1 MSIRARI
8 MALVACFAL
17 MALVV
22 TGLGLATIADYNRMM
37 KDYGRAYENAW
48 RGERLNHLVS
58 NVVMESRGVYI
69 ARNREEMDTFVT
81 GLATNLDEIDDLIK
95 TWKADSSPQ
104 ELRGLQPIL
113 NDTQTFLTV
122 RRDLIRLATDGDQ
135 KGAETRGVASRDDRI
150 AFQNEIE
157 RQVDDLRAKLASA
170 KAKADS
176 YNRRRAGEFLAT
188 ALVGIALMLGLSLW
202 IVAHF
207 ITRPLHDVASAIIK
221 TSKGDYDTPIDD
233 SLDAQDEVSHVWQA
247 LAVLKARAQ
256 EAERLAAAK
265 AEAEHRE
272 EMKLREILL
281 D

>member
-81 GLATNLDEIDDLIK
+81 GLAANLDEIDDLIK

>member
-69 ARNREEMDTFVT
+69 ARNREEMDAFVT

>member
-8 MALVACFAL
+8 LALVACFAL

-37 KDYGRAYENAW
+37 KDYGHAYENAW

-69 ARNREEMDTFVT
+69 ARNAGEMDSFMT
-81 GLATNLDEIDDLIK
+81 GLKTNLDEIDDLLK
-95 TWKADSSPQ
+95 VWKADSTPE
-104 ELRGLQPIL
+104 ELQQLQPIL
-113 NDTQTFLTV
+113 NDAQSFMTV
-122 RRDLIRLATDGDQ
+122 RRDLIRLASGGDQ
-135 KGAETRGVASRDDRI
+135 KAAETRGVNSRADRI
-150 AFQNEIE
+150 AFQNEVE
-157 RQVDDLRAKLASA
+157 RMVDKLRGKLASA
-170 KAKADS
+170 KATADT
-176 YNRRRAGEFLAT
+176 YNHRRAGEFLIT
-188 ALVGIALMLGLSLW
+188 ALVGIAIMLGLSLW

-207 ITRPLHDVASAIIK
+207 ITRPLQDVATAIIK
-221 TSKGDYDTPIDD
+221 TSKGDYDTPINEPAD
-233 SLDAQDEVSHVWQA
+233 SEDEVSHVWQA

-256 EAERLAAAK
+256 EAERLAAAQR
-265 AEAEHRE
+265 EAELRE

>member
-122 RRDLIRLATDGDQ
+122 RRPPARTAPVVQPLGQYARA
-135 KGAETRGVASRDDRI
+135 AEQQHRIDDPAGQILQRPGHQR
-150 AFQNEIE
+150 FVHGQN
-157 RQVDDLRAKLASA
+157 QQQ
-170 KAKADS
+170 
-176 YNRRRAGEFLAT
+176 NRRRQGR
-188 ALVGIALMLGLSLW
+188 
-202 IVAHF
+202 
-207 ITRPLHDVASAIIK
+207 RPLPRPPGRGKEQFGPVYLRIHRR
-221 TSKGDYDTPIDD
+221 G
-233 SLDAQDEVSHVWQA
+233 
-247 LAVLKARAQ
+247 VLHML
-256 EAERLAAAK
+256 RLP
-265 AEAEHRE
+265 
-272 EMKLREILL
+272 L
-281 D
+281 

>member
-37 KDYGRAYENAW
+37 KDYGRAYEDAW

-95 TWKADSSPQ
+95 TWNADSSPQ

>member
-207 ITRPLHDVASAIIK
+207 ITRPLQNVASAIIK
-221 TSKGDYDTPIDD
+221 TSKGEYDTPIDE

>member
-69 ARNREEMDTFVT
+69 ARNREEMDAFVT

-157 RQVDDLRAKLASA
+157 RQVDDLRARLASA

>member
-8 MALVACFAL
+8 LALVACFAL

-69 ARNREEMDTFVT
+69 ARNPEEMDTFVT
-81 GLATNLDEIDDLIK
+81 GLKTNLDEIDDLLK
-95 TWKADSSPQ
+95 VWKADSTPQ
-104 ELRGLQPIL
+104 ELQQMRPIL
-113 NDTQTFLTV
+113 SDAETFMTV
-122 RRDLIRLATDGDQ
+122 RRDLIRLATGGDQ
-135 KGAETRGVASRDDRI
+135 KAAEARGVGSRNDRI
-150 AFQNEIE
+150 AFQNEVE
-157 RQVDDLRAKLASA
+157 RMVDGLRDKLATA
-170 KAKADS
+170 KARADA
-176 YNRRRAGEFLAT
+176 YNRQRAGEFLAT
-188 ALVGIALMLGLSLW
+188 ALIGIALMLGLSLW

-207 ITRPLHDVASAIIK
+207 ITRPLQDVATAIIK
-221 TSKGDYDTPIDD
+221 TSKGDYDTPINEPADGE
-233 SLDAQDEVSHVWQA
+233 DEVSHVWQA

-256 EAERLAAAK
+256 EAERLAAAQR
-265 AEAEHRE
+265 EAEHRE

>member
-69 ARNREEMDTFVT
+69 ARNREEMDAFVT

-272 EMKLREILL
+272 DMKLREILL

>member
-69 ARNREEMDTFVT
+69 ARNPEELDGFVT
-81 GLATNLDEIDDLIK
+81 GLKTNLDEVDDLLK
-95 TWKADSSPQ
+95 VWEADSTPQ
-104 ELRGLQPIL
+104 ELQQLQPIL
-113 NDTQTFLTV
+113 SDAQRFVAV
-122 RRDLIRLATDGDQ
+122 RRDVIRLANGGDQ
-135 KGAETRGVASRDDRI
+135 KAAEARGVASRGDRI
-150 AFQNEIE
+150 AFQNKIE
-157 RQVDDLRAKLASA
+157 GMVDTLRERLAQAKS
-170 KAKADS
+170 KADS
-176 YNRRRAGEFLAT
+176 YNHRRAGEFLAT
-188 ALVGIALMLGLSLW
+188 ALIGIAIMLGLSLW

-207 ITRPLHDVASAIIK
+207 ITRPLQDVASAIIK
-221 TSKGDYDTPIDD
+221 TSKGEYDAPIHAVAD
-233 SLDAQDEVSHVWQA
+233 SQDEVSHVWQA

-256 EAERLAAAK
+256 EAERLAAAQR
-265 AEAEHRE
+265 EAEHRE